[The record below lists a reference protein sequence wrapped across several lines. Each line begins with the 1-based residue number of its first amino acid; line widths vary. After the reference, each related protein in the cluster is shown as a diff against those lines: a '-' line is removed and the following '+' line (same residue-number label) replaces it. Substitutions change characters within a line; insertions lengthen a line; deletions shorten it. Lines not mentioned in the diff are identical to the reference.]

1 MAEEK
6 TNVMR
11 ILDQKR
17 VPYTPHHYAHPNG
30 AVDGASVAALL
41 DRDPASVCK
50 TLVTQGASR
59 QHYVFIIPV
68 LRSLDLKA
76 AARAVGEKSIEMV
89 KSKDLLPLT
98 GYIHGGCSPVGMKKF
113 FKTTIDSTAEN
124 CETFCISAGK
134 IGYQVEL
141 SPRDLAKVIRYQ
153 MADLTVDHE
162 DA

>member
-76 AARAVGEKSIEMV
+76 AARAVGELS
-89 KSKDLLPLT
+89 L
-98 GYIHGGCSPVGMKKF
+98 IH
-113 FKTTIDSTAEN
+113 I
-124 CETFCISAGK
+124 
-134 IGYQVEL
+134 
-141 SPRDLAKVIRYQ
+141 
-153 MADLTVDHE
+153 
-162 DA
+162 

>member
-50 TLVTQGASR
+50 TLVTQGPAASTT
-59 QHYVFIIPV
+59 
-68 LRSLDLKA
+68 SLSSLYS
-76 AARAVGEKSIEMV
+76 ARWI
-89 KSKDLLPLT
+89 
-98 GYIHGGCSPVGMKKF
+98 
-113 FKTTIDSTAEN
+113 
-124 CETFCISAGK
+124 
-134 IGYQVEL
+134 
-141 SPRDLAKVIRYQ
+141 
-153 MADLTVDHE
+153 
-162 DA
+162 

>member
-59 QHYVFIIPV
+59 QHYVFVIPV

-76 AARAVGEKSIEMV
+76 AARAMARPI
-89 KSKDLLPLT
+89 LPLEWLVINLT
-98 GYIHGGCSPVGMKKF
+98 GSM
-113 FKTTIDSTAEN
+113 DSLVAPAVT
-124 CETFCISAGK
+124 K
-134 IGYQVEL
+134 IFLPDRSFSKAVSL
-141 SPRDLAKVIRYQ
+141 RIC
-153 MADLTVDHE
+153 
-162 DA
+162 

>member
-59 QHYVFIIPV
+59 QHYVFYHPCTPLAGSEAGRPGCGREV
-68 LRSLDLKA
+68 HRDDPQ
-76 AARAVGEKSIEMV
+76 AR
-89 KSKDLLPLT
+89 LLPLT
-98 GYIHGGCSPVGMKKF
+98 GYVHG
-113 FKTTIDSTAEN
+113 A
-124 CETFCISAGK
+124 A
-134 IGYQVEL
+134 
-141 SPRDLAKVIRYQ
+141 PRWG
-153 MADLTVDHE
+153 
-162 DA
+162 

>member
-76 AARAVGEKSIEMV
+76 AARAVGEKSIEMIPQAR
-89 KSKDLLPLT
+89 LLPLT
-98 GYIHGGCSPVGMKKF
+98 GYVHGGCSPIGMKKRLPTF
-113 FKTTIDSTAEN
+113 IDDRAQALPEMTV
-124 CETFCISAGK
+124 SAGK
-134 IGYQVEL
+134 VGCQVTL
-141 SPRDLAKVIRYQ
+141 SPQALAGFVGARFAPVSK
-153 MADLTVDHE
+153 
-162 DA
+162 